1 MNTNLRSHF
10 GVIEL
15 NQREKGPFLIVKINS
30 IFDELIKSEL
40 QTLKKV

>member
-1 MNTNLRSHF
+1 MNTNLRSHL

-15 NQREKGPFLIVKINS
+15 NQREKRPFLPFQLIQF
-30 IFDELIKSEL
+30 FDELIKYEL